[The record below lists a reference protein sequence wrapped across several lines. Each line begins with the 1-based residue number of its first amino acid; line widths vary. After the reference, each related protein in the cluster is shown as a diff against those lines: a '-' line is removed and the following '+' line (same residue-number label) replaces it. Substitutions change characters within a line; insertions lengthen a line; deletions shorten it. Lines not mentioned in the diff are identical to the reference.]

1 MSKSLKPWSKLL
13 AAIALSCVG
22 VCDVYAGDGAEGPF
36 AAAAHVAK
44 VALPVGSTFTVVSG
58 SAQNLAPNTPSAP
71 LIAQLSGPD
80 GQPLVGRAIR
90 AEAMPPASATL
101 SATLLLTDAQG
112 RVQFIATPRSPGG
125 VAVVLRVVE
134 EGTIS
139 VRFDLTGGLAFIPGL
154 DPRTGSVAQ
163 AIDGL
168 CPQLANIPPAQLT
181 PGQRDLQMR
190 CGEVVGAAGSGSASN
205 DALGQLRAD
214 GAAPQATAAFGGRD
228 VQFNNLG
235 VRFDALRIG
244 ARRGLSLAG
253 LNLQTGGGSLP
264 LALLLPATMSANEQG
279 DDMEGGELASP
290 WGAFFTGQIGRTN
303 QEQAEG
309 APGFD
314 GRSYGLTGGVDYR
327 LNSRWVLGGALGYDT
342 SNNDLSM
349 ARGAV
354 DSRQFSG
361 TLYASWIS
369 PYDYYADVLA
379 AYSRINFD
387 LERNIRYRISPQA
400 SMPMGTPDTQVAQA
414 ALASPKGDSRS
425 LAVTLGR
432 DFHSGSWSSSGYLRA
447 EITRVNLD
455 GYEERAR
462 LPDAPGAGL
471 VLRVDP
477 RGLESRTVRIGART
491 SVANS
496 MSFGVLVP
504 SARLEWVREFQDDP
518 QLITTHFIADPT
530 NTAISFSGSS
540 IDNGYGNFGFSLSS
554 ILANGRSFYLAYEH
568 RFGQDLIDQDLLNLG
583 GRIEF

>member
-1 MSKSLKPWSKLL
+1 MSISLKPLSKIL

-22 VCDVYAGDGAEGPF
+22 VNHAYAVEALGVKLSDDTRA
-36 AAAAHVAK
+36 AK
-44 VALPVGSTFTVVSG
+44 VAPPVGSTFTVVSG
-58 SAQNLAPNTPSAP
+58 ATQNLAPNTPSAP
-71 LIAQLSGPD
+71 LVARLLGPD
-80 GQPLVGRAIR
+80 GQPLVGQAVR
-90 AEAMPPASATL
+90 AEAMPPTSASL
-101 SATLLLTDAQG
+101 SQAAALTDAQG

-134 EGTIS
+134 QGTLT

-154 DPRTGSVAQ
+154 DTRSGSVAQ
-163 AIDGL
+163 AIDSL

-190 CGEVVGAAGSGSASN
+190 CGEVVNAAGTGTSSN

-253 LNLQTGGGSLP
+253 LNLQTAGGNLP
-264 LALLLPATMSANEQG
+264 LALLLPATMSANEEQNDG
-279 DDMEGGELASP
+279 LAGP
-290 WGAFFTGQIGRTN
+290 WGGFFTGQIGRTN
-303 QEQAEG
+303 QEQAAG

-327 LNSRWVLGGALGYDT
+327 LNARWVLGAALGYDT
-342 SNNDLSM
+342 SNNDLTQD
-349 ARGAV
+349 RGAV
-354 DSRQFSG
+354 DSRQFTG
-361 TLYASWIS
+361 TFYASWIS

-387 LERNIRYRISPQA
+387 LERNIRYRIPPVA
-400 SMPMGTPDTQVAQA
+400 ANPVAPADTQVAQA

-432 DFHSGSWSSSGYLRA
+432 DFHSGSWTSSGYLRA
-447 EITRVNLD
+447 EITRVGLD

-462 LPDAPGAGL
+462 LIDAD
-471 VLRVDP
+471 RK
-477 RGLESRTVRIGART
+477 
-491 SVANS
+491 SV
-496 MSFGVLVP
+496 V
-504 SARLEWVREFQDDP
+504 
-518 QLITTHFIADPT
+518 
-530 NTAISFSGSS
+530 
-540 IDNGYGNFGFSLSS
+540 
-554 ILANGRSFYLAYEH
+554 
-568 RFGQDLIDQDLLNLG
+568 
-583 GRIEF
+583 